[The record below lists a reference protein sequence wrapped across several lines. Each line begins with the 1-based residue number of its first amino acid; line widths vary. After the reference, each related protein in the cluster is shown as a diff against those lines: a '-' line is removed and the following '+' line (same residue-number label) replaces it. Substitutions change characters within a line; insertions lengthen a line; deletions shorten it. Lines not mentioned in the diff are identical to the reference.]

1 MEEAI
6 ECVGELLVPH
16 VIDMSCILR
25 SRHDFSEMGIVN
37 EISNL
42 ERRINQLE
50 MTLLNRYDT
59 ESPIR
64 QCAIDVWN

>member
-6 ECVGELLVPH
+6 KCVGEL
-16 VIDMSCILR
+16 SCASR
-25 SRHDFSEMGIVN
+25 DRHDLSEMGIVN

-64 QCAIDVWN
+64 QCAFDA

>member
-1 MEEAI
+1 MEETI
-6 ECVGELLVPH
+6 ECVEELPFVSLG
-16 VIDMSCILR
+16 
-25 SRHDFSEMGIVN
+25 RHDLSEMGVVN

-50 MTLLNRYDT
+50 MTLLNRYDS

>member
-6 ECVGELLVPH
+6 KYVGEL
-16 VIDMSCILR
+16 SCILR
-25 SRHDFSEMGIVN
+25 SRHDLSEMGVVN

-50 MTLLNRYDT
+50 MTLLNRYDS

-64 QCAIDVWN
+64 QCAINVWN

>member
-6 ECVGELLVPH
+6 EYVGELSYASR
-16 VIDMSCILR
+16 D
-25 SRHDFSEMGIVN
+25 RHDLSEMGVVN

-42 ERRINQLE
+42 ECRINQLE
-50 MTLLNRYDT
+50 MTLLNRYDS

-64 QCAIDVWN
+64 QCTIDVWN

>member
-1 MEEAI
+1 MRRRVTCASR
-6 ECVGELLVPH
+6 
-16 VIDMSCILR
+16 D
-25 SRHDFSEMGIVN
+25 RHDLSEMGIVN

-50 MTLLNRYDT
+50 MTLLNRYDS

>member
-6 ECVGELLVPH
+6 ECVEELLFA
-16 VIDMSCILR
+16 SLG
-25 SRHDFSEMGIVN
+25 RHDLSEMGVVN

-50 MTLLNRYDT
+50 MTLLNRYDS

-64 QCAIDVWN
+64 QCAIDAWN